1 MPQPLAAERLDLCC
15 PARYRIVVQAVLDPD
30 RAAWFADLELCITVA
45 ANIRVGKPDATDAEV
60 EAAARAA
67 RCHEFVQALPHGY
80 ATPVG
85 ENGNRLSGG
94 QRQRISIARAILK
107 DAPIVVLDE
116 ATAFLDPENEALI
129 QEALAALVRAGKAAV
144 IIAHRLST
152 ITEVDQILVVDGGQI
167 VARSTHNDLLQ
178 QNRLYKDLWDAHI
191 AAQEWQIRKAKG
203 ERLRVENSPQ
213 PPPNSA
219 LSPQPSALVNPYADL
234 NPNDQLIR
242 TLFKLMPGQQGAYQR
257 GIVWKV
263 LDGMV
268 SAWPALIVLFILLEL
283 FQQPINT
290 RRIWAAVGGL
300 FILFLAQIFC
310 NWRAQKAMLDVVA
323 GMHYDL
329 RLFLADYLR
338 RLPLGFFTRRDAG
351 TIDSLFTTNIMF
363 LDVRFPTD
371 MFISGVVAPS
381 VLFITMLFID
391 WRLALAAGIGI
402 PLALLILRRTMR
414 VFGEI
419 WAAQR
424 VARIAANSRMV
435 EYIQGIGVI
444 RAFNLAGAR
453 MGQFAQAMATYRDA
467 SVATTT
473 RITPA
478 MIGFMTAMEFGFA
491 ALIAVSVW
499 LFLGGSLSAVTFL
512 LFLFLGLAFYQPLM
526 LLGELVAF
534 QRIVENAVRNLNEF
548 LQTPTLPESEVDLAP
563 VGTSVQFA
571 EVRFG
576 YGQQPRN
583 RGTAE
588 PENRVSTTTPSAPT
602 SPSANPTRPTRRSL
616 RRRRRRAA
624 TTSSWPCP
632 TAMRRWSARAAQ
644 PYRAARSSGSA
655 SLAPC

>member
-1 MPQPLAAERLDLCC
+1 
-15 PARYRIVVQAVLDPD
+15 
-30 RAAWFADLELCITVA
+30 
-45 ANIRVGKPDATDAEV
+45 
-60 EAAARAA
+60 
-67 RCHEFVQALPHGY
+67 
-80 ATPVG
+80 
-85 ENGNRLSGG
+85 
-94 QRQRISIARAILK
+94 
-107 DAPIVVLDE
+107 
-116 ATAFLDPENEALI
+116 
-129 QEALAALVRAGKAAV
+129 
-144 IIAHRLST
+144 
-152 ITEVDQILVVDGGQI
+152 
-167 VARSTHNDLLQ
+167 
-178 QNRLYKDLWDAHI
+178 
-191 AAQEWQIRKAKG
+191 
-203 ERLRVENSPQ
+203 
-213 PPPNSA
+213 
-219 LSPQPSALVNPYADL
+219 
-234 NPNDQLIR
+234 
-242 TLFKLMPGQQGAYQR
+242 
-257 GIVWKV
+257 
-263 LDGMV
+263 
-268 SAWPALIVLFILLEL
+268 
-283 FQQPINT
+283 
-290 RRIWAAVGGL
+290 
-300 FILFLAQIFC
+300 
-310 NWRAQKAMLDVVA
+310 
-323 GMHYDL
+323 
-329 RLFLADYLR
+329 
-338 RLPLGFFTRRDAG
+338 
-351 TIDSLFTTNIMF
+351 MF

-424 VARIAANSRMV
+424 VARTAANSRMV

-548 LQTPTLPESEVDLAP
+548 LQTPTLPEPEVDLAP

-588 PENRVSTTTPSAPT
+588 PENRVSTTTPSAPI
-602 SPSANPTRPTRRSL
+602 SPSANPTRATRRSL